1 MNDQSEHQPEIVPA
15 EVVEVLSPNMTGYGA
30 YPSSRRTMPPRKIIW
45 PILLFI
51 ATCFTT
57 FLAGIMQQADDRTKS
72 LATILE
78 EAVLYAGPLMLILV
92 CHEMGHFLQSR
103 RYGVHATYPYFIP
116 FYSFIGTMGAVIFME
131 PRMGN
136 RRALFDIGI
145 TGPLAGLVP
154 TLLCCYFGIKLSY
167 IEPTH
172 AVQGPTISAPIIM
185 GIIAELVGKHIPP
198 GFALNIHPVAFA
210 GWVGLLITSLN
221 LFPIGQLDGGH
232 VLYALLRKKAHYVA
246 RFILYAITFAI
257 IWDFKH
263 LWMWLPMLAL
273 IFYFGP
279 KHPPTANDD
288 EPIGIFRMILGWST
302 LAFVIVGFTPYP
314 FVMW

>member
-1 MNDQSEHQPEIVPA
+1 
-15 EVVEVLSPNMTGYGA
+15 
-30 YPSSRRTMPPRKIIW
+30 
-45 PILLFI
+45 LFI
-51 ATCFTT
+51 ATCLTT
-57 FLAGIMQQADDRTKS
+57 FLAGILLANDGTKG
-72 LATILE
+72 LAKILE

-92 CHEMGHFLQSR
+92 CHEMGHFLQSH
-103 RYGVHATYPYFIP
+103 RYGVYATYPYFIP
-116 FYSFIGTMGAVIFME
+116 FPSLIGTMGAVIFME

-154 TLLCCYFGIKLSY
+154 TLLCCYIGIKFSQ
-167 IEPTH
+167 IEPMH
-172 AVQGPTISAPIIM
+172 SVRGAAISAPIIM
-185 GIIAELVGKHIPP
+185 GIMTELVGKHIPP
-198 GFALNIHPVAFA
+198 GFVLNIHPIAFA

-232 VLYALLRKKAHYVA
+232 VLYALLRKKAHFVA
-246 RFILYAITFAI
+246 RFILYAAAALVIFSG
-257 IWDFKH
+257 

-288 EPIGIFRMILGWST
+288 EPIGIIRIILGWLT
-302 LAFVIVGFTPYP
+302 LAFVIVGFTPNP
-314 FVMW
+314 FLFP